1 MKTINLTFSK
11 SMIAL
16 AGNPFGRNTFRE
28 QVVPHLEGEDKFC
41 IVFPNQIEMIAS
53 SFVQGFFAHWLQEYG
68 VEGVF
73 QHVQVMAKD
82 DDVVRRICE
91 NLI

>member
-1 MKTINLTFSK
+1 MKTIDLKFNK
-11 SMIAL
+11 SLIAL
-16 AGNPFGRNTFRE
+16 AGNPFGRNTFKD
-28 QVVPHLEGEDKFC
+28 QVAPHLEGENEFC

-68 VEGVF
+68 VDGVF
-73 QHVQVMAKD
+73 QHVQIKAKN
-82 DDVVRRICE
+82 DDVVKRICE